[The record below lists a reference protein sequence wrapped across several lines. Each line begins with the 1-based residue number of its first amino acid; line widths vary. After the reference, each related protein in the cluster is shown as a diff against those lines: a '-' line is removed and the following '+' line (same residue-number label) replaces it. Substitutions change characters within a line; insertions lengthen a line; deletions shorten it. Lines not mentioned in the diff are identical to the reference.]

1 MKSFWEK
8 LKDMLYDGVD
18 YIIMIAIVVGVIL
31 IINWRLDGLFAESNT
46 ETSPKPSETITEN
59 KSNHDDS
66 TDSKEAEESNDS
78 KPSDDEKKDEAKDK
92 NSSDTKKE
100 DEAKNSNSSDT
111 EDKKE
116 SNIII
121 EVDIP
126 AGSAS
131 SNIGDILVSKGLIKE
146 KGEFLKKLT
155 ESNLE
160 TKLRHGKYK
169 IPENSSLEEI
179 LNILTK

>member
-78 KPSDDEKKDEAKDK
+78 KPSDDEKKDEAK
-92 NSSDTKKE
+92 
-100 DEAKNSNSSDT
+100 NSNSSDT